1 MIETASNSTVHSGD
15 LNKNPHSL
23 FRLLHKS
30 IQIFTLSVYS
40 SAGQVSSCCIAEFTS
55 LAFKQVMG
63 GHNFFLFL
71 LEAEFIAP
79 GMHSN
84 TLDHRQK

>member
-1 MIETASNSTVHSGD
+1 M
-15 LNKNPHSL
+15 
-23 FRLLHKS
+23 
-30 IQIFTLSVYS
+30 YS